1 MARESQGGTLS
12 SAGRKGEMIVLPG
25 SRELLTA
32 LKQAGIPRAVG
43 SSTSRINL
51 DAIFASTGLGE
62 FFDVVVSAEDVINGK
77 PAPDVF
83 LKAAELL
90 GIPPQRCIV
99 FEDALFG
106 IEAARRAG
114 MKVVAVA
121 TTNPLELLSHADR
134 AVQSLAEIS
143 IQELQSLSRR
153 RSKQEALAAKNLKI
167 FVEADVPI
175 TCGFRPTLD
184 TSASTTHGPGL
195 PNYSPSVSAF
205 LKASSTLRA
214 VSFKACPK
222 P

>member
-1 MARESQGGTLS
+1 
-12 SAGRKGEMIVLPG
+12 MIVLPG

-32 LKQAGIPRAVG
+32 LKEAGIPRAVG
-43 SSTSRINL
+43 SSTSRTNL

-83 LKAAELL
+83 LKAAQLL
-90 GIPPQRCIV
+90 GVSPERCVV

-134 AVQSLAEIS
+134 AVQSLADIS
-143 IQELQSLSRR
+143 IKELQSLF
-153 RSKQEALAAKNLKI
+153 A
-167 FVEADVPI
+167 
-175 TCGFRPTLD
+175 
-184 TSASTTHGPGL
+184 
-195 PNYSPSVSAF
+195 
-205 LKASSTLRA
+205 
-214 VSFKACPK
+214 
-222 P
+222 